1 MNYVEM
7 TTEEAIEV
15 LRKSKGKKVLV
26 AIKDL
31 ENDDDA
37 IFYQKLKSD
46 CEIMIQE
53 AQTVSSMCDDF
64 VKKLDVFTERQR
76 DLMNIQP
83 YGLRKTIL
91 LNG

>member
-7 TTEEAIEV
+7 TTEEAIE
-15 LRKSKGKKVLV
+15 LLKKSKGKKVLV

-37 IFYQKLKSD
+37 VFYQKFKSD
-46 CEIMIQE
+46 CESMIKE
-53 AQTVSSMCDDF
+53 AQTVASACDDF
-64 VKKLDVFTERQR
+64 VKQLDLFTAKQKNLFE
-76 DLMNIQP
+76 LTP
-83 YGLRKTIL
+83 HGCKKTIL

>member
-37 IFYQKLKSD
+37 ILYQKLKSD

-53 AQTVSSMCDDF
+53 AQTVLSMCDDF
-64 VKKLDVFTERQR
+64 VKKLDVFTEKQR
-76 DLMNIQP
+76 DLFNIKP
-83 YGLRKTIL
+83 IGLQKTIL
-91 LNG
+91 LK

>member
-7 TTEEAIEV
+7 TVEEAIEV

-31 ENDDDA
+31 ERDEDA

-46 CEIMIQE
+46 CEAMIQE
-53 AQTVSSMCDDF
+53 AKTVSSACDDL
-64 VKKLDVFTERQR
+64 VKQLDIFTEKQL
-76 DLMNIQP
+76 DLFNLKPHGFQ
-83 YGLRKTIL
+83 KTIL
-91 LNG
+91 LKE

>member
-31 ENDDDA
+31 ENDEDVV
-37 IFYQKLKSD
+37 FYQKLKSD
-46 CEIMIQE
+46 CEAMIRD
-53 AQTVSSMCDDF
+53 AKAVSSICDEF
-64 VKKLDVFTERQR
+64 VRRLNVFTEIQI

-83 YGLRKTIL
+83 HGMQKTIL
-91 LNG
+91 LRE

>member
-15 LRKSKGKKVLV
+15 LRKSKGKRVLV

-31 ENDDDA
+31 ENEDDA
-37 IFYQKLKSD
+37 IFYQKFKED
-46 CEIMIQE
+46 CESMIKE

-64 VKKLDVFTERQR
+64 VNKLDVFTKKQK
-76 DLMNIQP
+76 DLINIEP
-83 YGLRKTIL
+83 HGLQKTIL
-91 LNG
+91 LK

>member
-7 TTEEAIEV
+7 TTEEAIEI

-31 ENDDDA
+31 ENDNDA
-37 IFYQKLKSD
+37 ILYQKLKSD
-46 CEIMIQE
+46 CEVIIQE
-53 AQTVSSMCDDF
+53 AQTISSICDDF
-64 VKKLDVFTERQR
+64 VRKLDVFTEKQK
-76 DLMNIQP
+76 DILNIKP

-91 LNG
+91 LNE